1 MNKLIILILCLSFQS
16 YSQSMRDMIDE
27 IFEQQREMMDKM
39 MDDDFFDSMD
49 SFGSFNSFGNLADSS
64 NSLKINSE
72 IKKEAGKSFEVITI
86 EANGKA
92 SSLEV
97 DVDQMIRVSATIT
110 KTQKSQNGSFT
121 SHSSSSQ
128 IFPTPENGIYRADK
142 LERKPNSVT
151 LYFEVP
157 EGQKAGQYGGHPSTM
172 RPSNFFR
179 MRTPKFEENENGLD
193 QDSDKTVILPQRKT

>member
-49 SFGSFNSFGNLADSS
+49 SFGSFNSFGNIGSRS
-64 NSLKINSE
+64 NSLNISSV
-72 IKKEAGKSFEVITI
+72 IKKEDGKNFEVITI
-86 EANGKA
+86 KADGEA

-110 KTQKSQNGSFT
+110 KTHKNQNSSFT

-128 IFPTPENGIYRADK
+128 VFPIPENGNYRADK
-142 LERKPNSVT
+142 LVRKPNSVT

-157 EGQKAGQYGGHPSTM
+157 EGQLAGQYGGQGAGLLK
-172 RPSNFFR
+172 
-179 MRTPKFEENENGLD
+179 MRTPRLEKSFE
-193 QDSDKTVILPQRKT
+193 DSDEAEDKAVILPQRKT